1 MFSLHF
7 IAERNHSDLESL
19 GEESVP
25 LVASSGFQDILERGL
40 DRIKD
45 AAFCL
50 FLIWTCS
57 LDIVTCQFFRG
68 TRHLVGSFRYKETGN
83 NHDHCPLLLR
93 CENQKGKLRHVISCL

>member
-7 IAERNHSDLESL
+7 VAERNHSDLESL

-25 LVASSGFQDILERGL
+25 LVASSRFQDILERGL

-50 FLIWTCS
+50 FLA
-57 LDIVTCQFFRG
+57 
-68 TRHLVGSFRYKETGN
+68 SFLRQPKTTPFLGK
-83 NHDHCPLLLR
+83 LLLP
-93 CENQKGKLRHVISCL
+93 QWVGTF